1 MMSQK
6 LCGEAALDLC
16 GGGGPGMEM
25 GSPAWLL
32 SDSTKKYFQVAYKGS
47 LLLPGTLFQGPGPGW
62 VDKCVPNFT
71 PLTNNIQAC
80 GWLLLK
86 GQALASPRSATT
98 KRDPR
103 SQMGPW

>member
-1 MMSQK
+1 MMSQR

-16 GGGGPGMEM
+16 GEGVRGWRWDPQLGCCLTVQK
-25 GSPAWLL
+25 SI
-32 SDSTKKYFQVAYKGS
+32 FQVAYKGS